1 MTGII
6 ACSLIVIGMVI
17 VTNSKRAM
25 AFFEKLANKLGW

>member
-6 ACSLIVIGMVI
+6 ACVSIVVLMAI

-25 AFFEKLANKLGW
+25 AFFERLADKLGW